1 MHGQSGSNAI
11 GVQLSAL
18 DFYGPQTGHYLFQQ
32 SAKSK
37 RLFWDPALQF
47 NYLKAVSTH
56 LQLKFAGS
64 LSSLLMPSVQN
75 DSAYILSKVQPV
87 AGKSQLGFVAVDAGA
102 EFSFLSRGKFIC
114 TPLATAGAGYYFHKL
129 NNGVSVHAGLGLN
142 CRISEN
148 LSVIINSDY
157 HYSLSNRYQ
166 TYLQHSIGLSYTAG
180 KNHPKE
186 AGEKKKRKGPKKQK
200 PVVAEKITTA
210 EKPVEDTDNDGI
222 ADDQD
227 NCITEPGRKETFG
240 CPDRDKDG
248 VADKQDLCPDVR
260 GSKSA
265 RGCPDADNDGVTD
278 EKDQCPDLY
287 GKGSDGCPV
296 EEIAEIKS
304 PVLPDSVLAENNLK
318 AEEPSDLKEI
328 AAKVKDAA
336 AQILFN
342 SGTAYI
348 HPSSYYALDT
358 IVRVLKNDPLWHVDI
373 EGHTDNTGG
382 EKQNLLLSQQRADA
396 CKEYLIRAGISE
408 NRISAIGYG
417 DLNPIADNSSEEG
430 RKINRRTEFL
440 LFKPGP

>member
-1 MHGQSGSNAI
+1 
-11 GVQLSAL
+11 
-18 DFYGPQTGHYLFQQ
+18 
-32 SAKSK
+32 
-37 RLFWDPALQF
+37 
-47 NYLKAVSTH
+47 
-56 LQLKFAGS
+56 
-64 LSSLLMPSVQN
+64 
-75 DSAYILSKVQPV
+75 
-87 AGKSQLGFVAVDAGA
+87 
-102 EFSFLSRGKFIC
+102 
-114 TPLATAGAGYYFHKL
+114 
-129 NNGVSVHAGLGLN
+129 
-142 CRISEN
+142 
-148 LSVIINSDY
+148 
-157 HYSLSNRYQ
+157 
-166 TYLQHSIGLSYTAG
+166 
-180 KNHPKE
+180 
-186 AGEKKKRKGPKKQK
+186 
-200 PVVAEKITTA
+200 
-210 EKPVEDTDNDGI
+210 
-222 ADDQD
+222 
-227 NCITEPGRKETFG
+227 
-240 CPDRDKDG
+240 
-248 VADKQDLCPDVR
+248 
-260 GSKSA
+260 
-265 RGCPDADNDGVTD
+265 
-278 EKDQCPDLY
+278 
-287 GKGSDGCPV
+287 V